1 MFRKCG
7 GFIFCEI
14 PEPEIPS
21 RWNILTALAFPE
33 GTAADEKKKK
43 RKEDKAY
50 FEQAF

>member
-1 MFRKCG
+1 MFQKCG

-33 GTAADEKKKK
+33 GTAAKWKKKK
-43 RKEDKAY
+43 KKGR
-50 FEQAF
+50 